1 MSSFLYLRSFLLP
14 TLKAINFFCLSHC
27 LSVQGLR
34 LRICAT
40 WSIVRSEAQVV
51 GFDEE
56 NVVALLFS
64 IPYTK
69 LTQENVRCN
78 SMNVKDDAFQLIA
91 EVRRKYPLKAGEAR
105 CKIALESGPNI
116 TQEDFIYYLPET
128 PHFLFEL
135 GILEIL
141 DTNPIGFR
149 KDIRTD
155 DELKDIPGLS
165 QFKSLI
171 HLDKPIEHGLM
182 VVNFNLPI
190 LEEWFNKEL
199 MGKINKDGK
208 IVKFPEGR
216 DHLYENGEL
225 HIKLQDGSTC
235 TLDLSKANDYRPVFE
250 SFYYLFRDTNKSLF
264 ERDEVLKRYKELA
277 KKDIDW
283 RTFIKQKSSIVGK
296 MINPKAGLKNRIVW
310 EHDRA
315 TDKYK
320 FEILPLSDK

>member
-1 MSSFLYLRSFLLP
+1 
-14 TLKAINFFCLSHC
+14 
-27 LSVQGLR
+27 
-34 LRICAT
+34 
-40 WSIVRSEAQVV
+40 
-51 GFDEE
+51 
-56 NVVALLFS
+56 
-64 IPYTK
+64 
-69 LTQENVRCN
+69 
-78 SMNVKDDAFQLIA
+78 MNVKDDAFQLIS
-91 EVRRKYPLKAGEAR
+91 EVRRKFPFKTGDIK
-105 CKIALESGPNI
+105 CKIALENGPNI
-116 TQEDFIYYLPET
+116 TPDDFIYNLPET
-128 PHFLFEL
+128 PNFLFEL
-135 GILEIL
+135 GILKII
-141 DTNPIGFR
+141 DTRPVGFR
-149 KDIRTD
+149 REIQKD
-155 DELKDIPGLS
+155 DELKNIPGLS
-165 QFKSLI
+165 QFNSLI
-171 HLDKPIEHGLM
+171 HLDKPVERGFM
-182 VVNFNLPI
+182 VVDFILPV

-250 SFYYLFRDTNKSLF
+250 SFYYLFRDSNKSLY
-264 ERDEVLKRYKELA
+264 ERDEVLKRYKELT

-296 MINPKAGLKNRIVW
+296 MINPKAGLRNRIVW